1 MNNEKS
7 LIVKDKSKVFISS
20 PYHFDEYRLIRSMI
34 RKIFEENNFEVVI
47 ADEQISIGDNIPQK
61 IRNIIKQSDIRIVI
75 LPSEPDANIMLEIG
89 IALEVHRDIV
99 FLSPKGTKT
108 TPFLLISG
116 VHYRYSDPKD
126 IKNIVMEII
135 TNFQK
140 KEFDIKNTIRK
151 IIRGENELTEFK
163 SSLSWD
169 FNKNRI
175 DEELGY
181 LVVKTIA
188 GFMNTNGGTL
198 LIGVDD
204 NGNIIGLDKDYSHYK
219 TKEGFERAFIELIG
233 NDFLAFIRSIEFITI
248 DGKDVFVVRVDQSY
262 EPVFV
267 HHKGNTEFFVR
278 TRNTTHPLNVKQAI
292 NYYRIHWV
300 KKG

>member
-1 MNNEKS
+1 
-7 LIVKDKSKVFISS
+7 
-20 PYHFDEYRLIRSMI
+20 MI

-47 ADEQISIGDNIPQK
+47 ADEQISIGENIPQK

-135 TNFQK
+135 NNFQK

-151 IIRGENELTEFK
+151 RKILATGESDKIEFK
-163 SSLSWD
+163 STLTVDIRERKRSREM
-169 FNKNRI
+169 KKAI
-175 DEELGY
+175 A
-181 LVVKTIA
+181 KTIA
-188 GFMNTNGGTL
+188 AFMNSKGGTL
-198 LIGVDD
+198 LIGIDD
-204 NGNIIGLDKDYSHYK
+204 DGNPIGLDYDLKYLKNKDN
-219 TKEGFERAFIELIG
+219 FERTFSQIVSDFIG
-233 NDFLAFIRSIEFITI
+233 NEFLAFIRSIEFITI
-248 DGKDVFVVRVDQSY
+248 EGKDVFVVRVDQSY

-278 TRNTTHPLNVKQAI
+278 IRNRTHPLNVKEAI
-292 NYYRIHWV
+292 SYYRVHWGP
-300 KKG
+300 KKDES